1 MTSEADLLTPLRRYW
16 GYSSF
21 RPLQERIVR
30 SLLAG
35 HDTCVVMPTG
45 GGKSLCYQLPAVVS
59 ERTTVVISPL
69 IALMQDQA
77 AQLAQMGIPAAVLN
91 SSVSN
96 EEQNSAITRQARE
109 GAFRLLYFR
118 PSACNAPIRWDGCSK
133 CPFHFSRSMRPIA
146 FPSGDTSSV
155 RSTGS

>member
-1 MTSEADLLTPLRRYW
+1 MTPAADLLTPLRRYW

-30 SLLAG
+30 SLLAQ

-91 SSVSN
+91 SSLSDA
-96 EEQNSAITRQARE
+96 EQSKVMKQARE
-109 GAFRLLYFR
+109 GAYRLLYVSPER
-118 PSACNAPIRWDGCSK
+118 
-133 CPFHFSRSMRPIA
+133 IA
-146 FPSGDTSSV
+146 RGDTIGWLQNVPVAFFAIDEAHCIS
-155 RSTGS
+155 

>member
-1 MTSEADLLTPLRRYW
+1 MTPETDLLIPLRRYW
-16 GYSSF
+16 GYSAF

-59 ERTTVVISPL
+59 EKTAVIISPL

-77 AQLAQMGIPAAVLN
+77 TQLAQMGISAAVLN
-91 SSVSN
+91 STQN
-96 EEQNSAITRQARE
+96 ETEQA
-109 GAFRLLYFR
+109 
-118 PSACNAPIRWDGCSK
+118 K
-133 CPFHFSRSMRPIA
+133 
-146 FPSGDTSSV
+146 V
-155 RSTGS
+155 

>member
-21 RPLQERIVR
+21 RPLQERVVR

-45 GGKSLCYQLPAVVS
+45 GGKSLCYQLPALVLG
-59 ERTTVVISPL
+59 RTAVVISPL

-77 AQLAQMGIPAAVLN
+77 AQLAQMGISSAVLN
-91 SSVSN
+91 SSISSD
-96 EEQNSAITRQARE
+96 QQGRIMRHAR
-109 GAFRLLYFR
+109 
-118 PSACNAPIRWDGCSK
+118 DG
-133 CPFHFSRSMRPIA
+133 
-146 FPSGDTSSV
+146 V
-155 RSTGS
+155 

>member
-16 GYSSF
+16 GYSAF

-45 GGKSLCYQLPAVVS
+45 GGKSLCYQLPAVIPG
-59 ERTTVVISPL
+59 RTAMVISPL

-91 SSVSN
+91 SSL
-96 EEQNSAITRQARE
+96 SAAT
-109 GAFRLLYFR
+109 
-118 PSACNAPIRWDGCSK
+118 
-133 CPFHFSRSMRPIA
+133 SRSR
-146 FPSGDTSSV
+146 
-155 RSTGS
+155 

>member
-1 MTSEADLLTPLRRYW
+1 MPTDLLPILQQYW

-45 GGKSLCYQLPAVVS
+45 GGKSLCYQLPALVS
-59 ERTTVVISPL
+59 GRTTVVISPL

-77 AQLAQMGIPAAVLN
+77 AQLAQMGVPAAVLN
-91 SSVSN
+91 SSISN
-96 EEQNSAITRQARE
+96 AEQPLVVRKARAGE
-109 GAFRLLYFR
+109 YRL
-118 PSACNAPIRWDGCSK
+118 
-133 CPFHFSRSMRPIA
+133 
-146 FPSGDTSSV
+146 
-155 RSTGS
+155 